1 MRRYTAF
8 FCKALSLAV
17 ILAALGCYQSVARER
32 ADTVQQRQAA
42 IAEVEAYNAA
52 LQNDSGAA
60 AWADGTYEGT
70 GVGFGGDIT
79 VSVTVSEGQITAI
92 DVLSASGEDPAYYNQ
107 ALGVLDEI
115 KTSQSTEVDTVSGAT
130 YSSTGLIDAVTDA
143 LGKAVD

>member
-1 MRRYTAF
+1 MRRYAAF

-17 ILAALGCYQSVARER
+17 ILAALGGYQAVAQER
-32 ADTVQQRQAA
+32 AETVRQRQAT

-60 AWADGTYEGT
+60 AWVDGTYEGI

-79 VSVTVSEGQITAI
+79 VSVTVSEGQITDI

-107 ALGVLDEI
+107 ALGVLEEI
-115 KTSQSTEVDTVSGAT
+115 KTSQSAEVDTVSGAT
-130 YSSTGLIDAVTDA
+130 YSSTGLIAAVADA
-143 LGKAVD
+143 LGKAVN